1 MFPLSRERKDTFI
14 GGLSMGGYGAL
25 RNGLKYHD
33 TFGAIVSLSAST
45 DVTGLSDHTN
55 DTDLF
60 MQKRSYAEE
69 CFGDLGKVVE
79 SDKNPAWLVDKLAEE
94 KVDFPEIYMACGD
107 EDGLLPANRKFAD
120 QLTARNVPHTFEI
133 GPGAHEWDFWD
144 TYICKAMD
152 WLPIPPCK
160 PGISS
165 GHVTKTGS
173 TKFD

>member
-1 MFPLSRERKDTFI
+1 M
-14 GGLSMGGYGAL
+14 
-25 RNGLKYHD
+25 
-33 TFGAIVSLSAST
+33 
-45 DVTGLSDHTN
+45 
-55 DTDLF
+55 
-60 MQKRSYAEE
+60 
-69 CFGDLGKVVE
+69 VE